1 VARATVEQAQGA
13 ERARM
18 VAEEAVAAAMEA
30 AVSAAAEAAAKH
42 AARCEAM
49 EAAARGMVEQARAAK
64 AERPR
69 VAAGRSGGE
78 RGVRRRRRRL
88 QRLQSFCILY
98 GGADGSARTAN
109 ASRCKL
115 SLGLPP
121 LAPAVKPDGRR
132 LSVSWTQAALLRA
145 GCRACTCARARR
157 APSGCCSGSRI
168 LPG

>member
-1 VARATVEQAQGA
+1 
-13 ERARM
+13 M

-49 EAAARGMVEQARAAK
+49 EAVARGMVEQARAAK

-78 RGVRRRRRRL
+78 RGGGGGGGCNGCRASAYYMDEQLAARALRM
-88 QRLQSFCILY
+88 QR
-98 GGADGSARTAN
+98 
-109 ASRCKL
+109 KL

-132 LSVSWTQAALLRA
+132 LSVSWTQAARA
-145 GCRACTCARARR
+145 VVLV
-157 APSGCCSGSRI
+157 GSAWI
-168 LPG
+168 